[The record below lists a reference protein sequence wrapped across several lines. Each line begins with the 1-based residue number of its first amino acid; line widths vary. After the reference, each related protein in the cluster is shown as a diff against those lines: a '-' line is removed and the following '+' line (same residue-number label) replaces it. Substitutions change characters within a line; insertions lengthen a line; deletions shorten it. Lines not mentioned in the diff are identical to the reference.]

1 MKKLDSMEKYLPNFL
16 DNISKIN
23 ESVVSI
29 NERIT
34 VLEANDSQGTQSNRI
49 GELEEALETLSST
62 FSSLNFKREKA
73 FVGKE
78 QTFIYVP
85 KMPKPKPS
93 NVIKINKTFGIVN
106 GDLHNGTSSGLPKVP
121 IVTSCVVEEV
131 IYLDSSS
138 LGNT

>member
-1 MKKLDSMEKYLPNFL
+1 MTNFL

-29 NERIT
+29 NERII
-34 VLEANDSQGTQSNRI
+34 VLEASDTHVTQSNRI
-49 GELEEALETLSST
+49 GELEEAMETLSST
-62 FSSLNFKREKA
+62 FSSLKFKREKA
-73 FVGKE
+73 FVGKSKNSFMFPRCLN
-78 QTFIYVP
+78 QSLLMCLTL
-85 KMPKPKPS
+85 
-93 NVIKINKTFGIVN
+93 IKHFFTIN